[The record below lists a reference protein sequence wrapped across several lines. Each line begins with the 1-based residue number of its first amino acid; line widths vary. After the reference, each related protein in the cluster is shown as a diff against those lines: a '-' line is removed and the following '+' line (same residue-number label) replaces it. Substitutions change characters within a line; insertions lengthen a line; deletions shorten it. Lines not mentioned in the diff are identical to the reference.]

1 MMLRWLVVLVFT
13 ALLGCDSTEAPV
25 PAGFAGLPGSFCT
38 VAWGQRFLLPGR
50 AA

>member
-25 PAGFAGLPGSFCT
+25 PAGFAGL
-38 VAWGQRFLLPGR
+38 
-50 AA
+50 AARRRVSAQ